1 MIKPSAYFFI
11 ALLAVVA
18 SLELSPMDNSMLPSH
33 TSRAMLTQI
42 MVEVQTEQ
50 NTNAISG
57 FLGELKDMLNNLVD
71 AQAKHKVVHAKMMT
85 QCAEEDLY
93 RESEI
98 VNAKA
103 SLAKAL
109 TSRTRC
115 KASLEAA
122 QKALPVLLDSH
133 KTYSEELQR
142 GRDARNVERKKFLE
156 RKQEFAEAIEFLADF
171 MTYVAKKL
179 KGSFKAFG
187 FIEMSETLLKHAS
200 RLNVVTHA
208 SPVLIAL
215 ASSDIFASNKSND
228 YTYSANEDLATT
240 LNNALNTLFQVLE
253 KDNKTNEETEKK
265 AAEVFALYEAKLS
278 AIINTLAINI
288 KRTQKQI
295 QDMLKCI
302 ATEDAIIAEATM
314 KLGRNTT
321 LRDNARKMC
330 ESFNG
335 EFIQATLNRLDEI
348 ETMKDILI
356 IVQKRFANLPKDLV
370 SYLETIKSSFQEY
383 VNSTEFKAFVEYER
397 IQHKDNVVGK
407 ELQNANDTD
416 AQLAKANSD
425 NDAIRNA

>member
-1 MIKPSAYFFI
+1 
-11 ALLAVVA
+11 
-18 SLELSPMDNSMLPSH
+18 MLPSQ

-57 FLGELKDMLNNLVD
+57 FLGELKDMLNKLVD
-71 AQAKHKVVHAKMMT
+71 AQAKHKVVHAKMMK
-85 QCAEEDLY
+85 QCAEEDLF

-109 TSRTRC
+109 ASRTRC

-122 QKALPVLLDSH
+122 QKALPVLLESH

-142 GRDARNVERKKFLE
+142 GRDARNIERKKFLE

-187 FIEMSETLLKHAS
+187 FIEMSETLLKHAT
-200 RLNVVTHA
+200 RLNVVSHA
-208 SPVLIAL
+208 SPILVAL
-215 ASSDIFASNKSND
+215 ASSDIFAANKAHD
-228 YTYSANEDLATT
+228 YTYSANEDLATK
-240 LNNALNTLFQVLE
+240 LNKALNDLFQVLE

-302 ATEDAIIAEATM
+302 ATEDTIIAEATM

-321 LRDNARKMC
+321 LRDNARRMC
-330 ESFNG
+330 KSFNG
-335 EFIQATLNRLDEI
+335 EFIEATLNRLDEI
-348 ETMKDILI
+348 QTMKDILV
-356 IVQKRFANLPKDLV
+356 IVHKRFANLPKDLV
-370 SYLETIKSSFQEY
+370 AYLESIKSGFEEY

-397 IQHKDNVVGK
+397 IQHKDNVEGK
-407 ELQNANDTD
+407 ELQNAKDTD
-416 AQLAKANSD
+416 AQLAKAITD
-425 NDAIRNA
+425 NDAIRNTTLRVHIIGKFS